1 MGEAALTGTASAYP
15 KWSDRLIHQIDAFVA
30 HRSRKKQIP
39 ALVLVRED
47 GGDPRAPA
55 FLIREYADRL
65 RGKGRGST
73 SLVPH
78 AIIDDI
84 GLDFIDGLDKVAR
97 RFQQTMPSGK
107 LHLPA
112 FRTCRA
118 VLRLE
123 REAGNPDAQQQKILD
138 GLYDDL
144 LDRRSG
150 LSRAARLAKFG
161 NQGLGGSLVT
171 FVAAV
176 VAAVVVGLPKAVY
189 KFHLRHGGL
198 RWVADELGVP
208 CFLDA
213 ALEFSQDG
221 LFTRDDPLVRRILLR
236 ALLNDLRRAV
246 RDRSPLS
253 HGRARRRWA
262 FVLLLPR
269 IEDRDGAGRAIL
281 SAFAELAV
289 DEPSPAL
296 LILAACAGTPPDYA
310 IDAGTDLTR
319 PNGVADRVF
328 SLLHEDNSEP
338 VCLVRLPR
346 DDDEE
351 HIAQQ
356 RLLNRQAVN
365 PRRDRTAD
373 WIRPAL
379 PLLLIAVVVAA
390 FTIPGR
396 HRTPPSLP
404 GCVAVPTGERVGVT
418 DGAQCSLA
426 VPGPRDDELRALE
439 KQAAQQ
445 NAKVTGT
452 RYMSVVFL
460 APLSL
465 QANVSDAPPTGLQ
478 MLFGVLT
485 QQAKLNAQPRMNKMP
500 LKVLI
505 ANTGQYFQ
513 YGARNDHQPTEPDA
527 AQMIIDRQQQD
538 HIAAVLGLTQSRPQS
553 LRASQELDAAQ
564 ITTIATG
571 VSGSTMVGPQSP
583 QRYFQISA
591 PDTRVAPVIADFVQ
605 HSPDVQALTSKHP
618 HAVVVDDPDDT
629 YFSKDLTTLFVRA
642 YQRHDDKPIDEIT
655 FNEKPG
661 SKRPEDIA
669 AEICDRVAATHGIIV
684 YLGRSGVLPDLLNAM
699 QNAGGK
705 CQPPQGSTIPLI
717 VESTP
722 IEFQT
727 KPQNTARMYPS
738 LSIFYETT
746 NAPTAD
752 TRDPYA
758 QFASSFRQFFP
769 DRSADAD
776 AAAGYDAVGI
786 ADQVIESLVPSSGT
800 SEIRPDAVYHWLNDH
815 GLTYPGASGQLHLDS
830 DHKFP
835 PDKAVFVRGI
845 RPGTGE
851 VVALLSC
858 GLLPDQQNP
867 DRWGNAGHTFP
878 CVRD

>member
-1 MGEAALTGTASAYP
+1 MHEAALAGTTPAYP

-65 RGKGRGST
+65 RGKGRGNT

-78 AIIDDI
+78 ATIDEN
-84 GLDFIDGLDKVAR
+84 GLDFIDGLDQVAL

-112 FRTCRA
+112 FHTCRA

-144 LDRRSG
+144 LARRSG

-176 VAAVVVGLPKAVY
+176 VAAVVIGLPKAVY

-221 LFTRDDPLVRRILLR
+221 LLTRDDPRVRRILLR
-236 ALLNDLRRAV
+236 ALLSDLRRAV
-246 RDRSPLS
+246 RDRSLLS
-253 HGRARRRWA
+253 HRRARRRWA

-281 SAFAELAV
+281 SAFAEVAV

-310 IDAGTDLTR
+310 IDAGADLTR

-328 SLLHEDNSEP
+328 SLLHEDNTEP

-351 HIAQQ
+351 HIAQR
-356 RLLNRQAVN
+356 RLLTRQMVH
-365 PRRDRTAD
+365 PRRDRMAD

-379 PLLLIAVVVAA
+379 PFLLIAVVVAA

-396 HRTPPSLP
+396 YWPRTPSSLP
-404 GCVAVPTGERVGVT
+404 GCLAVPTGERVGVT

-426 VPGPRDDELRALE
+426 VPGPRGDDLRALE

-445 NAKVTGT
+445 NAQVVGT

-465 QANVSDAPPTGLQ
+465 QADVSDAPPTGLQ
-478 MLFGVLT
+478 MLFGVLS
-485 QQAKLNAQPRMNKMP
+485 QQAKLNAQQRMNKMP

-513 YGARNDHQPTEPDA
+513 YGAHNDAQPTEPDV

-538 HIAAVLGLTQSRPQS
+538 HIAAVLGLTQGRPSRYGRAGNS
-553 LRASQELDAAQ
+553 TRLRSPPSPPAS
-564 ITTIATG
+564 
-571 VSGSTMVGPQSP
+571 
-583 QRYFQISA
+583 
-591 PDTRVAPVIADFVQ
+591 
-605 HSPDVQALTSKHP
+605 
-618 HAVVVDDPDDT
+618 
-629 YFSKDLTTLFVRA
+629 
-642 YQRHDDKPIDEIT
+642 
-655 FNEKPG
+655 
-661 SKRPEDIA
+661 
-669 AEICDRVAATHGIIV
+669 
-684 YLGRSGVLPDLLNAM
+684 
-699 QNAGGK
+699 
-705 CQPPQGSTIPLI
+705 
-717 VESTP
+717 
-722 IEFQT
+722 
-727 KPQNTARMYPS
+727 
-738 LSIFYETT
+738 
-746 NAPTAD
+746 
-752 TRDPYA
+752 
-758 QFASSFRQFFP
+758 
-769 DRSADAD
+769 
-776 AAAGYDAVGI
+776 AAA
-786 ADQVIESLVPSSGT
+786 
-800 SEIRPDAVYHWLNDH
+800 
-815 GLTYPGASGQLHLDS
+815 
-830 DHKFP
+830 
-835 PDKAVFVRGI
+835 
-845 RPGTGE
+845 
-851 VVALLSC
+851 
-858 GLLPDQQNP
+858 
-867 DRWGNAGHTFP
+867 
-878 CVRD
+878 